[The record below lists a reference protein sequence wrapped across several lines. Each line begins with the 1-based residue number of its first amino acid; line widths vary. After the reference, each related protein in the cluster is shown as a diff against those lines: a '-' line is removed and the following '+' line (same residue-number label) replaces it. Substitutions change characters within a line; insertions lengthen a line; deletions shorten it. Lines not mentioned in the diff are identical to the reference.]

1 VVRRQDQEKEITMKK
16 ITLLFLVLI
25 LAACASGGETGTE
38 LSRNQQKWDDANVT
52 HYTFQL
58 GVSCFCPVGGVMP
71 MTVEVKDGEVVSL
84 VDVNGNAFPSTDPLN
99 ELIQK
104 YATIDRILAEL
115 ASASVQEAERLEVA
129 YDPTY
134 GFPTDVTIDFVEQ
147 VADDELYLSVSAFE
161 PLP

>member
-1 VVRRQDQEKEITMKK
+1 MKK

-25 LAACASGGETGTE
+25 LAACTPGGETGTE
-38 LSRNQQKWDDANVT
+38 LSRNKQKWQDANVT

-58 GVSCFCPVGGVMP
+58 SVTCFCPVAGVMP

-84 VDVNGNAFPSTDPLN
+84 VDVNGDAFPSTDPLN
-99 ELIQK
+99 DLIEK
-104 YATIDRILAEL
+104 YVTIDRIFSEL
-115 ASASVQEAERLEVA
+115 NSDSVQGAERLEIT

-134 GFPTDVTIDFVEQ
+134 GFPSDVVIDFVEE
-147 VADDELYLSVSAFE
+147 VADDELYLSITGFE